1 MQSVPTFRSQSS
13 VNQPKDNNGGTGRVM
28 GIDRTCYNCRE
39 PDHYA
44 ASCPYKQNQNKA
56 PTQGNPS
63 GNVRTAASGAGRNG
77 NKSRR
82 SKSGRCNLLDGAK
95 SISSTPRRRRK
106 HRMSLSVT
114 SPSTPP
120 LQQFCLTPEHPILSL
135 HRSLS
140 PSTRF
145 PLFY

>member
-1 MQSVPTFRSQSS
+1 MQSVSTFRSQSS
-13 VNQPKDNNGGTGRVM
+13 VNQPKDNNGGTGRGM

-39 PDHYA
+39 PGHYA
-44 ASCPYKQNQNKA
+44 ASYKQNQNKA
-56 PTQGNPS
+56 PTQGNSS
-63 GNVRTAASGAGRNG
+63 GNERTAASGAGRNG
-77 NKSRR
+77 QQASTHKR
-82 SKSGRCNLLDGAK
+82 GRHNLLDGAE
-95 SISSTPRRRRK
+95 SITSTPRRHRK
-106 HRMSLSVT
+106 HRMLVSLS

-145 PLFY
+145 PPFY